1 MSVELFSQIP
11 FPGPNTDAKSFHPDA
26 IWSLLEAN
34 ENEIQHGL
42 IKELLSQRAR
52 QNLTMVHKV
61 QVTPTR
67 IIFNGPEP
75 EAMNRIIRKF
85 PRHTGYFARIQF
97 CDEDGQD
104 LFYSPKGA
112 LASPKNLYHCYYC
125 FIISTLP
132 PWH

>member
-1 MSVELFSQIP
+1 LFSQVP
-11 FPGPNTDAKSFHPDA
+11 FPGPYTEAKIFTPDE

-34 ENEIQHGL
+34 EKEIQQGL
-42 IKELLSQRAR
+42 IRELFSQRAR

-75 EAMNRIIRKF
+75 EAKNRVLRKF

-104 LFYSPKGA
+104 LYFNPKGE
-112 LASPKNLYHCYYC
+112 L
-125 FIISTLP
+125 ISTKYSHLYRFNFYTDLDVP
-132 PWH
+132 CL

>member
-1 MSVELFSQIP
+1 MLVELFSQIP
-11 FPGPNTDAKSFHPDA
+11 FPGPNAEAESFHPDA

-42 IKELLSQRAR
+42 IKELISQRAR
-52 QNLTMVHKV
+52 ENLTMVHKV

-75 EAMNRIIRKF
+75 EAKNRIIRKF
-85 PRHTGYFARIQF
+85 SRHTAYFARIQF

-104 LFYSPKGA
+104 LYFSPKGA
-112 LASPKNLYHCYYC
+112 LTSPETFFRFRAICALL
-125 FIISTLP
+125 S
-132 PWH
+132 